1 MSEAQAVRPAVNEIA
16 FAPADVVKEDLPGG
30 GFILRSPHPLRS
42 HERHLGEMLRRWAQ
56 RRPDQVFLAERS
68 GDAWRRVT
76 YAEALHAAESI
87 GESLLERGLSAE
99 RPVMILSG
107 NSVDH
112 ALLALG
118 SLVAGVPVAPVSPA
132 YSLMSQD
139 YAKAQHIFE
148 LVRPSLIF
156 AEKGAPFSGVLR
168 SLDLSGIDVVTADE
182 DPDGVSAIR
191 FAELL
196 AAEPGARLAAA
207 EAEIGPATVAKYLF
221 TSGSTGLPK
230 GVINTHGMLCSN
242 QQMMEQCWPFMTKT
256 PPVLLDWLPWNHTF
270 GGNHCFNLVLKQGGT
285 FYIDGGKPAPGLI
298 ETTVENL
305 REVSPT
311 IYFNVPIGFSM
322 LLPYL
327 ERDDAL
333 RSNFFRDLQ
342 IIFYAGSALPQDLWE
357 RLEALSMQALG
368 RRVVMASG
376 WGSTETAPLAACVHF
391 PIPHA
396 GVIGLPP
403 PGVEIKLIPS
413 GSKLELRVRGP
424 NVTPGY
430 LGRPDLTRDAFD
442 EQGFYKIGDAGRLA
456 DPSDPAKGL
465 VFDGRVAEDFK
476 LTTGTWVHAGGLRVK
491 AIAAAAPVLQDAV
504 VCGHD
509 RDEVGLLAWPNMT
522 ACKELCPDQAAHDD
536 PSLLVRSPEV
546 GDRVRTG
553 LLRHNEENPGSSTRI
568 TRVLL
573 MVDPPSIDA
582 NEITD
587 KGYINQRAALEHR
600 AELVERLYADPP
612 GEDVILI

>member
-1 MSEAQAVRPAVNEIA
+1 MGRIRHADRTAGAVI
-16 FAPADVVKEDLPGG
+16 
-30 GFILRSPHPLRS
+30 
-42 HERHLGEMLRRWAQ
+42 
-56 RRPDQVFLAERS
+56 
-68 GDAWRRVT
+68 GDRTLVHRRVT
-76 YAEALHAAESI
+76 RTNAAHHEFFRN
-87 GESLLERGLSAE
+87 L
-99 RPVMILSG
+99 
-107 NSVDH
+107 
-112 ALLALG
+112 
-118 SLVAGVPVAPVSPA
+118 
-132 YSLMSQD
+132 
-139 YAKAQHIFE
+139 
-148 LVRPSLIF
+148 
-156 AEKGAPFSGVLR
+156 
-168 SLDLSGIDVVTADE
+168 LDLSGTDVVTVDE
-182 DPDGVSAIR
+182 DPEGVSAIR

-196 AAEPGARLAAA
+196 ATEPGRRLA
-207 EAEIGPATVAKYLF
+207 EAEARIGPDTIAKYLF

-242 QQMMEQCWPFMTKT
+242 QQMTEQCWPFVTET

-285 FYIDGGKPAPGLI
+285 LYVDGGKPAPGLI

-311 IYFNVPIGFSM
+311 IYFNVPVGFAM

-333 RSNFFRDLQ
+333 RSNFFRNLQ
-342 IIFYAGSALPQDLWE
+342 VIFYAGSALSQDLWE
-357 RLEALSMQALG
+357 RLEALSIKALG
-368 RRVVMASG
+368 RRVAMTSG
-376 WGSTETAPLAACVHF
+376 WGSTETAPMATCVHF
-391 PIPHA
+391 PIPQA
-396 GVIGLPP
+396 GVIGLPA
-403 PGVEIKLIPS
+403 PGVEIKLVPS

-430 LGRPDLTRDAFD
+430 LGRPDLTEDAFD
-442 EQGFYKIGDAGRLA
+442 EHGFYKIGDAGRLA
-456 DPSDPAKGL
+456 DPSDPAKGV

-509 RDEVGLLAWPNMT
+509 RDEVGLLAWPNMA
-522 ACKELCPDQAAHDD
+522 ACKELCPEHAADDD
-536 PSLLVRSPEV
+536 PSVLLRSSEV
-546 GDRVRTG
+546 GDRIRAG

-587 KGYINQRAALEHR
+587 KRYINQRATLEHR

-612 GEDVILI
+612 EEDVICI